1 MIETYRKLFDLLE
14 PRERWRFVVLMGVLV
29 VAALADLVGLSAV
42 LGLLNVLSDPARL
55 PGLPVIGPVLSRIA
69 GGDIFAGQIMLTL
82 AVIGVIVA
90 ALVLRALAAYA
101 MIRFAEMRG
110 YSIACRLLG
119 AYLRQ
124 PYIWFLNRNT
134 ADISKSVLS
143 ETSQL
148 VGRVLTPALRML
160 ANAFVVIVI
169 LAFLTTLDPL
179 IAPVAGGVIGG
190 GYVLIYLRLRPRLLD
205 LGRRMLAANSAR
217 FRIAQEATAGIKEVK
232 LLGLEEAYVR
242 RFEAAARR
250 LARASALNNAFSE
263 LPRFALEALTFA
275 AMMGLILLL
284 LLRNDG
290 NLVAIIPLLG
300 TTAFA
305 TLRLLPALQQIYHAF
320 ASLRTGQAVLNHI
333 HADYTA
339 ARAVPAIPAGAQPL
353 PFERELAFDAV
364 AFSYPAAARPALN
377 GVSLTIPARAT
388 VGIVGSTG
396 AGKTTLVDLVLGLL
410 APDSGEIRVDGVAIN
425 AATRRAWQRSVGY
438 VPQAIYLTDDTV
450 AANIAFGVP
459 PETIDPAAVERA
471 ARIAALHDFVLQ
483 DLPQGYQTIVGE
495 RGVRLSGGQRQRI
508 GIARAL
514 YRDPLLLVMDEA
526 TSALDNLTERAVME
540 AVANMRGNRTII
552 LIAHRLSTVRNC
564 DMIFLMEK
572 GRLAA
577 AGTYDELVEANE
589 TFRRMATAG

>member
-1 MIETYRKLFDLLE
+1 MIETYRKLFALLE
-14 PRERWRFVVLMGVLV
+14 PRERWRFVVLMVCLI

-69 GGDIFAGQIMLTL
+69 GGDIFTGQIVLTL
-82 AVIGVIVA
+82 AVIGVIV
-90 ALVLRALAAYA
+90 VSVIVRALGTYA
-101 MIRFAEMRG
+101 MIRYAEMRG

-124 PYIWFLNRNT
+124 PYVWFLNRNT
-134 ADISKSVLS
+134 ASISKSVLS

-148 VGRVLTPALRML
+148 VSRVLTPALRML
-160 ANAFVVIVI
+160 ANAFTVVLI
-169 LAFLTTLDPL
+169 LAFLTKVDPL

-190 GYVLIYLRLRPRLLD
+190 GYALIYLRLRRRLLD
-205 LGRRMLAANSAR
+205 LGRRMLAANSDR

-232 LLGLEEAYVR
+232 LLSLEESYVR
-242 RFEAAARR
+242 RFEASARR
-250 LARASALNNAFSE
+250 LARASALDKAFSD

-275 AMMGLILLL
+275 AMMGLVLLL

-290 NLVAIIPLLG
+290 NLAATIPLLG
-300 TTAFA
+300 ITAFA
-305 TLRLLPALQQIYHAF
+305 TLRLLPALQQIYFSF
-320 ASLRTGQAVLNHI
+320 ASLRTGRAVLDHI

-339 ARAVPAIPAGAQPL
+339 ARAVRVASPGALPL
-353 PFERELAFDAV
+353 PFDRMLEFDAV

-377 GVSLTIPARAT
+377 GMSLTIPARST

-396 AGKTTLVDLVLGLL
+396 AGKTTFVDLVLGLL
-410 APDSGEIRVDGVAIN
+410 EPDAGEIRVDGIAISLE
-425 AATRRAWQRSVGY
+425 TRRAWQRSVGY

-450 AANIAFGVP
+450 AANIAFGIP
-459 PETIDPAAVERA
+459 PEAIDHAAVERA
-471 ARIAALHDFVLQ
+471 ARIAALHDFVVQ
-483 DLPQGYQTIVGE
+483 DLPQGYATVVGE

-514 YRDPLLLVMDEA
+514 YRDPVLLVMDEA

-552 LIAHRLSTVRNC
+552 LIAHRLSTVQNC
-564 DMIFLMEK
+564 DTIFLMEK
-572 GRLAA
+572 GALVAS
-577 AGTYDELVEANE
+577 GTYDELVEANE

>member
-1 MIETYRKLFDLLE
+1 MIEIYRKLFALLE
-14 PRERWRFVVLMGVLV
+14 PRERRRFLVLMGVLI

-42 LGLLNVLSDPARL
+42 MGLLGVLADPARL
-55 PGLPVIGPVLSRIA
+55 PGLPVIGPVLGRIA
-69 GGDIFAGQIMLTL
+69 GGDIFAGQIALTL
-82 AVIGVIVA
+82 AVIAVIVA
-90 ALVLRALAAYA
+90 SLVVRALATYA
-101 MIRFAEMRG
+101 IIRYAEMRG

-124 PYIWFLNRNT
+124 PYVWFLNRNT
-134 ADISKSVLS
+134 SEIGKNVLS

-148 VGRVLTPALRML
+148 VANVLTPALRML
-160 ANAFVVIVI
+160 ANAFVIVVV
-169 LAFLTTLDPL
+169 LVFLMALDPL
-179 IAPVAGGVIGG
+179 IAPVAGGLIGG
-190 GYVLIYLRLRPRLLD
+190 GYALIYLRLRPRLQD
-205 LGRRMLAANSAR
+205 LGRRMLAANSDR

-232 LLGLEEAYVR
+232 LIGLEETYER
-242 RFEAAARR
+242 RFEAPARR
-250 LARASALNNAFSE
+250 LARASALNKAFSE

-275 AMMGLILLL
+275 AMMGLVLLL

-290 NLVAIIPLLG
+290 DLAAIIPLLG

-305 TLRLLPALQQIYHAF
+305 TLRLLPALQQIYYSF
-320 ASLRTGQAVLNHI
+320 ASLRSGRAVLDHI

-339 ARAVPAIPAGAQPL
+339 ARTVPAAPQGVLPL
-353 PFERELAFDAV
+353 PFERGLEFDAV
-364 AFSYPAAARPALN
+364 AFSYPAATRPALN
-377 GVSLTIPARAT
+377 GVSLTIPARFT

-396 AGKTTLVDLVLGLL
+396 AGKTTFVDLVLGLL
-410 APDSGEIRVDGVAIN
+410 EPDAGEIRVDGIAISLE
-425 AATRRAWQRSVGY
+425 TRQAWQRSVGY

-450 AANIAFGVP
+450 AANIAFGIP
-459 PETIDPAAVERA
+459 PEAIDHAAVERA

-483 DLPQGYQTIVGE
+483 DLPQGYATVVGE

-514 YRDPLLLVMDEA
+514 YRDPVLLVMDEA

-564 DMIFLMEK
+564 DTIFLMEK

-577 AGTYDELVEANE
+577 TGTYDELVEANE
-589 TFRRMATAG
+589 TFRRMAAAV